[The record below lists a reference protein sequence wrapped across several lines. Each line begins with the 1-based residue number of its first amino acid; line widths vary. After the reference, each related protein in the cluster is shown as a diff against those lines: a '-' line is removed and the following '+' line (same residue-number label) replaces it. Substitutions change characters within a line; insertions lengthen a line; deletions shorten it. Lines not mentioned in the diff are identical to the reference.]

1 MPRVCSA
8 CSHANT
14 AQIAKAIAS
23 GDGSNRSLATRF
35 GLTVSAVQRHRV
47 GCLRQPR
54 RTKETRDLREPTS
67 PAGSVRFESQ
77 DPASL
82 ISTTARL
89 VDEALSLLEHAK
101 SAGDHRTALQAL
113 REARDG
119 LALLMRTRGMLA
131 GDAGSTVI
139 DQRRQ
144 IINVLGGLSEDELRA
159 LATGKPIEGTALA
172 LPAEIIDAEI
182 GTDIRDVKALT
193 PS

>member
-1 MPRVCSA
+1 
-8 CSHANT
+8 
-14 AQIAKAIAS
+14 
-23 GDGSNRSLATRF
+23 
-35 GLTVSAVQRHRV
+35 
-47 GCLRQPR
+47 
-54 RTKETRDLREPTS
+54 
-67 PAGSVRFESQ
+67 
-77 DPASL
+77 
-82 ISTTARL
+82 
-89 VDEALSLLEHAK
+89 
-101 SAGDHRTALQAL
+101 
-113 REARDG
+113 
-119 LALLMRTRGMLA
+119 MLA